1 MTNPPLPTSKF
12 LSWQELF
19 ARHRQPRKHVVVFT
33 NGCFDVLH
41 RGHVE
46 YLHAARALGDVLVV
60 GLNSDSSVRR
70 LKGSSR
76 PINPVV
82 DRAWV
87 LGGLAAVD
95 AVTIFE
101 QDTPGELIDG
111 LLPDIL
117 VKGGDYRVDQVV
129 GASAVEEAGGRV
141 VIAPLVPGRST
152 TAILNRSATG
162 E

>member
-1 MTNPPLPTSKF
+1 MTSPPLPTSKF
-12 LSWQELF
+12 LTWLELF
-19 ARHRQPRKHVVVFT
+19 ARHGRPRNHVVVFT

-46 YLHAARALGDVLVV
+46 YLHAARTLGDVLVV
-60 GLNSDSSVRR
+60 GLNSDDSVRR
-70 LKGSSR
+70 LKGPSR
-76 PINPVV
+76 PVNRID

-95 AVTIFE
+95 AVTVFD
-101 QDTPGELIDG
+101 QDTPRELIDG

-117 VKGGDYRVDQVV
+117 IKGGDYRADQVV
-129 GASAVEEAGGRV
+129 GASSVQQAGGRV
-141 VIAPLVPGRST
+141 VIAPLVAGRST
-152 TAILNRSATG
+152 TAILNRSAAV